1 MPRWIKHWEVESTT
15 RAGLSYKVSQAEDGS
30 WGCSCPQWKFR
41 KQLIC
46 KHIVEVQSQLK
57 ATSGRSSKPQVE
69 PTMTIIEITS
79 DSPGWYW

>member
-1 MPRWIKHWEVESTT
+1 MPRWIKRWEVESTT

-30 WGCSCPQWKFR
+30 WGCSCPQWRFR

-46 KHIVEVQSQLK
+46 KHIVEVQSRLQTTPGK
-57 ATSGRSSKPQVE
+57 SSKPQVE
-69 PTMTIIEITS
+69 PTMTIIEIIS